1 MSVCVIFAAA
11 FSCTD
16 PVQEGVEVAGVS
28 LDKNELRLK
37 VGESGNL
44 VATVVPSNADDNWW
58 KAPHVG
64 LSLPLWAAYLH
75 LVFDKQ
81 I

>member
-1 MSVCVIFAAA
+1 MRRLLKFMSVCVIFAAA

-28 LDKNELRLK
+28 LDKNELRLE

-44 VATVVPSNADDNWW
+44 VATVVPSNADDKSVVWSSQDEN
-58 KAPHVG
+58 VV
-64 LSLPLWAAYLH
+64 S
-75 LVFDKQ
+75 
-81 I
+81 